1 MKGILRTK
9 YPIFCLPYV
18 FWKLVYFR
26 LLIETSLIA
35 WAFKGVAVLNAKFC
49 QKSLVEKLMNL
60 PKLDGETHLK
70 LAYRPKKSA
79 HSREG
84 HFSGIQIFFSR

>member
-1 MKGILRTK
+1 M
-9 YPIFCLPYV
+9 
-18 FWKLVYFR
+18 
-26 LLIETSLIA
+26 IA
-35 WAFKGVAVLNAKFC
+35 

-84 HFSGIQIFFSR
+84 HFSGIQIFFSRQESPQA